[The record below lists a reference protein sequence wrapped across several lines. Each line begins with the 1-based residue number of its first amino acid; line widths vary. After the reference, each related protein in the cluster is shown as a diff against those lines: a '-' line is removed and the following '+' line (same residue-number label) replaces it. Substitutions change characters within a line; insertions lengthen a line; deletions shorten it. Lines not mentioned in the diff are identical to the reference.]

1 MEIVYLHHA
10 QVPYPPDQE
19 EQARHF
25 YAEALGLREMT
36 RPAAL
41 ADEPGMWFDLG
52 HGQQLHLLAKHEG
65 FGNPNHHFAMMVLDL
80 PAARIELRE
89 RGVATE
95 DRASFEEYGYDRCVL
110 HDPFGNTIEL
120 VQQREPH

>member
-1 MEIVYLHHA
+1 MDIAYLHHA

-19 EQARHF
+19 AQARRF
-25 YAEALGLREMT
+25 YAEVLGLCEMT

-41 ADEPGMWFDLG
+41 ANQPGMWFDLG
-52 HGQQLHLLAKHEG
+52 HSQQLHLLAKDEG
-65 FGNPNHHFAMMVLDL
+65 FGNPNHHFALMVLDL
-80 PAARIELRE
+80 PATRIELRE

-95 DRASFEEYGYDRCVL
+95 DRPSFEEYGYDRCVL

-120 VQQREPH
+120 VQQRAPH